1 MDSELGQSLTKVA
14 QEELEGDLDQ
24 AKQLLATTDP
34 GKTDEQNIKEITQ
47 KVLDTIGPDEGAI
60 LNSCRKIL
68 AKFLF
73 HRVQEYHKKAER
85 GIALSVLLNEAVK
98 SKESITEVRLKQ
110 MLPPNSTL
118 IGTWFFL

>member
-34 GKTDEQNIKEITQ
+34 AKTDEQNIKEITQ

-60 LNSCRKIL
+60 LTRVEKFWQSFYFIEYTNITRK
-68 AKFLF
+68 
-73 HRVQEYHKKAER
+73 
-85 GIALSVLLNEAVK
+85 LNE
-98 SKESITEVRLKQ
+98 ELRCQ
-110 MLPPNSTL
+110 
-118 IGTWFFL
+118 FY